1 MLVGDIYGGDY
12 NKIGLKATTIASS
25 FGKVIKTP
33 PEERKK
39 KFKQQDIARS
49 LLYLVR
55 LDLLDFFLFNRLCT
69 PSNNIGQIAY
79 LNAQA
84 HGITRIY
91 FSGFYISGHT
101 ITMNTLR
108 YRIDNLL
115 LALISCSAYL
125 VMPFPFGVKG
135 KSRPTF

>member
-1 MLVGDIYGGDY
+1 
-12 NKIGLKATTIASS
+12 
-25 FGKVIKTP
+25 VIKVP

-55 LDLLDFFLFNRLCT
+55 YDFLQMMLIHFQLL
-69 PSNNIGQIAY
+69 SNNIGQIAF

-108 YRIDNLL
+108 YEYIPID
-115 LALISCSAYL
+115 Y
-125 VMPFPFGVKG
+125 
-135 KSRPTF
+135 